1 MNINRLYEQ
10 NMSFLL
16 LLALT
21 IISSIV
27 AYQLIIRAY
36 DTAFAIDMME
46 ISE

>member
-1 MNINRLYEQ
+1 MSNKFSEI

-16 LLALT
+16 MLVLT
-21 IISSIV
+21 IISSVV

-36 DTAFAIDMME
+36 DTVFALETLE

>member
-1 MNINRLYEQ
+1 MSNKFSEI

-16 LLALT
+16 MLVLT
-21 IISSIV
+21 IISSVV

-36 DTAFAIDMME
+36 DTVFDLETLE